1 MILRLTGTTSTYSA
15 AQPPLPPPILDL
27 AHEVQVL
34 VNLEVANV
42 RKKLRNTQ
50 FEIPSTPTHR
60 HAQADRRIGL
70 CIWKKKR
77 TLVFQEQSNFRKN
90 LFFFLRRT
98 SSPCLNGLLGTGA
111 EGRTCKKYYGSVEF
125 WIRHWNVLVNSP
137 GTTNTDLK
145 SNSFF

>member
-1 MILRLTGTTSTYSA
+1 MMVRLTDTTSTYSA
-15 AQPPLPPPILDL
+15 AQPSLPPPILHL

-70 CIWKKKR
+70 CIWKKMDLSFPR
-77 TLVFQEQSNFRKN
+77 TVELKEEPLLFPQKNFFPLFEWTAWHRSRGENLQEI
-90 LFFFLRRT
+90 L
-98 SSPCLNGLLGTGA
+98 
-111 EGRTCKKYYGSVEF
+111 
-125 WIRHWNVLVNSP
+125 WIC
-137 GTTNTDLK
+137 
-145 SNSFF
+145 